1 MRPSHPR
8 LNAWPLGFL
17 PGSLASLALLLPTG
31 ASCQNSTQYSTDNS
45 SLEEVVVTARMFEE
59 DITRVPMSVQAFSGE
74 FLERRALSNLYDV
87 QFEVPGLV
95 LNNRGMYGA
104 GISLRGVADEG
115 GGSLAVAPHLNGVYL
130 GRATLALA
138 RQFDVERVEVVKGP
152 QGTLYGRNATGG
164 SLNVI
169 TRTPEP
175 EFGAALEGAWGSFDT
190 ARIHGYVN
198 LPGEKLATR
207 IAFAGAEGDGFI
219 RNSIDGRRFAEE
231 DYYAIRASLRAQPS
245 EALTI
250 EATLQRVEDDGASGE
265 LWLPRRDRLPDP
277 GDIHLTTVTL
287 ADPYLSTTN
296 DFASVNLS
304 YEFDGLTFRSISGYA
319 SNLTRNLDDC
329 AGVAELPGCVRGVR
343 PLRYEQYSQE
353 FRLESRL
360 GDSLDWLLGAYY
372 VDGAQSQNFHLRL
385 ATPPAPIFNFTEIS
399 DEIAYAV
406 FGDATKAIGERWR
419 VNGGL
424 RLSREKHRISDSG
437 TGIADHPTPLA
448 AKGSWDSTSWRLG
461 VDFSPSD
468 WLFLYANV
476 STGFKSGGVTT
487 DLLPNGEF
495 DDFDPEEIIAYEAGM
510 SATLWGGRST
520 LRASAFAYDFEDM
533 QVTTTAVIEGVPRT
547 VVDNAAAAR
556 IDGVDFSATT
566 WIGGRLIFTGMFVW
580 LPRREFVEFIDARGN
595 SLSGNEISRASEWS
609 ASASIGYRHPIAGL
623 GELGA
628 DVDYNY
634 RSEFF
639 FTKENVPVQYQGNFG
654 LLNLNLRFDS
664 FRRGWYVFA
673 SARNLLDADYFTQ
686 VFLQSAPG
694 YPARYEV
701 GFGWRR

>member
-1 MRPSHPR
+1 
-8 LNAWPLGFL
+8 
-17 PGSLASLALLLPTG
+17 
-31 ASCQNSTQYSTDNS
+31 
-45 SLEEVVVTARMFEE
+45 
-59 DITRVPMSVQAFSGE
+59 
-74 FLERRALSNLYDV
+74 
-87 QFEVPGLV
+87 
-95 LNNRGMYGA
+95 MYGA

-115 GGSLAVAPHLNGVYL
+115 GGGLAVAPHLNGVYL

-169 TRTPEP
+169 TRTAEP
-175 EFGAALEGAWGSFDT
+175 RFGAALEGAWGSFST
-190 ARIHGYVN
+190 ARLHGHVN

-207 IAFAGAEGDGFI
+207 IAFAGAQGDGFI
-219 RNSIDGRRFAEE
+219 RNSIDGRRFAGE
-231 DYYAIRASLRAQPS
+231 DFNAFRASVHARPG

-250 EATLQRVEDDGASGE
+250 EAMLQRVEDDGASGE
-265 LWLPRRDRLPDP
+265 LWSPRRDRLPDP
-277 GDIHLTTVTL
+277 RDIHLTTVTL
-287 ADPYLSTTN
+287 ANPYHSTTN

-304 YEFDGLTFRSISGYA
+304 YEFDGPAFRSITGYA
-319 SNLTRNLDDC
+319 RNVTRDLDDC

-353 FRLESRL
+353 FRLESRS
-360 GDSLDWLLGAYY
+360 GDSFDWLLGAYY
-372 VDGAQSQNFHLRL
+372 FDSVASQNFHLTL
-385 ATPPAPIFNFTEIS
+385 ASPPAPIFNYTEVS
-399 DEIAYAV
+399 DETAHAV
-406 FGDATKAIGERWR
+406 FGDATYTLGSSWH

-424 RLSREKHRISDSG
+424 RVSSEKNRTSDSG
-437 TGIADHPTPLA
+437 TGIADYPTPLA
-448 AKGSWDSTSWRLG
+448 AEGSWDSTSWRLG
-461 VDFSPSD
+461 VDFSPSA
-468 WLFLYANV
+468 WMFLYANV
-476 STGFKSGGVTT
+476 STGFKSGGITT
-487 DLLPNGEF
+487 DLLPDGEF
-495 DDFDPEEIIAYEAGM
+495 DDYDPEEIIAYELGM
-510 SATLWGGRST
+510 TATLWDGRST

-556 IDGVDFSATT
+556 IDGVDVSASTQ
-566 WIGGRLIFTGMFVW
+566 IGGRLTFTGMFVW

-595 SLSGNEISRASEWS
+595 ALSGNKISRASEWS
-609 ASASIGYRHPIAGL
+609 ASASIGYRQPIAGH

-639 FTKENVPVQYQGNFG
+639 FTKENIPVQYQGGFG
-654 LLNLNLRFDS
+654 LLNLNLRYDS
-664 FRRGWYVFA
+664 SRRGWYVFA

-701 GFGWRR
+701 GFGWRH

>member
-8 LNAWPLGFL
+8 LNASPPGFL
-17 PGSLASLALLLPTG
+17 PASLASVALLLPVG
-31 ASCQNSTQYSTDNS
+31 ASCQNSTQNSADNA

-59 DITRVPMSVQAFSGE
+59 DITRVPMSVQALSGE
-74 FLERRALSNLYDV
+74 FLERRALSNLYDL

-95 LNNRGMYGA
+95 LNNRGMFGA

-115 GGSLAVAPHLNGVYL
+115 GGGLSVAPHLNGVYL
-130 GRATLALA
+130 GRATLALS

-175 EFGAALEGAWGSFDT
+175 ARGAALEGAWGSFDT
-190 ARIHGYVN
+190 ARIHGHVN

-231 DYYAIRASLRAQPS
+231 DYYALRASVRARPT

-250 EATLQRVEDDGASGE
+250 DAMLQHVVDDGASGE

-277 GDIHLTTVTL
+277 RDIHLTTVTL
-287 ADPYLSTTN
+287 ADPHHSTTN

-304 YEFDGLTFRSISGYA
+304 YEFDGLTFRSITGYGR
-319 SNLTRNLDDC
+319 NRTRDLDDC

-343 PLRYEQYSQE
+343 PLRYRQYSQE
-353 FRLESRL
+353 LRLESRAD
-360 GDSLDWLLGAYY
+360 DSFDWLLGAYY
-372 VDGAQSQNFHLRL
+372 VDGAESQNFHLKL
-385 ATPPAPIFNFTEIS
+385 AAPPVPIFNYTENS
-399 DEIAYAV
+399 NESAYAV
-406 FGDATKAIGERWR
+406 FGDATHAIGARWH

-424 RLSREKHRISDSG
+424 RLSRERRRISDSG
-437 TGIADHPTPLA
+437 TGVADYPTPLA
-448 AKGSWDSTSWRLG
+448 ATGSWDSTSWRLG

-487 DLLPNGEF
+487 DLLPDGEF
-495 DDFDPEEIIAYEAGM
+495 DDFDPEKIIAYEAGM
-510 SATLWGGRST
+510 TATLWSGRST
-520 LRASAFAYDFEDM
+520 LRASAFAYDFDDM

-556 IDGVDFSATT
+556 IDGVDFSSTT
-566 WIGGRLIFTGMFVW
+566 RITGRLTFSGKLVW
-580 LPRREFVEFIDARGN
+580 LPRREFVEFIDAAGN
-595 SLSGNEISRASEWS
+595 SLAGNEIGRASEWS
-609 ASASIGYRHPIAGL
+609 ASASISYRHPIAGL
-623 GELGA
+623 GEIGA

-639 FTKENVPVQYQGNFG
+639 FTKENVPVQFQGDFG

-664 FRRGWYVFA
+664 SRRGWYVFA

-701 GFGWRR
+701 GFGWRL